1 MPPCCC
7 LKTDK
12 NLSHFYCGTFVST
25 LTAKH
30 NPRWSVAMLF
40 ATAGRLQYSISDI
53 PNFLRAP
60 TLAAK
65 ADASIDQ
72 SKFREVI
79 ARHSSEGYDS
89 YKYFDKQLWL
99 RSKMMRVTELGLD
112 KSAQSSVLDL
122 GCGAGYFLYCC
133 KYLGHNVHG
142 IDLPDYEFY
151 RDMIALF
158 GLSRTGFRIDAFKSL
173 PALNKRFDVITA
185 HQICFNG
192 HKTEGLWGIDEWDFF
207 LNDLEENYL
216 NPNGTIALE
225 FNEEPSIGFYTK
237 EVRKYF
243 ESRST
248 RMFRGRVIISFDNLL
263 LPLPPETSRVA
274 AAENTL

>member
-1 MPPCCC
+1 
-7 LKTDK
+7 
-12 NLSHFYCGTFVST
+12 
-25 LTAKH
+25 
-30 NPRWSVAMLF
+30 MLF
-40 ATAGRLQYSISDI
+40 ANAGRRQYSISDI
-53 PNFLRAP
+53 PNFLRAR

-65 ADASIDQ
+65 ADAALDQ
-72 SKFREVI
+72 AQFQEVI
-79 ARHSSEGYDS
+79 AKHSTEGYDS

-99 RSKMMRVTELGLD
+99 RSKMMRVIELGLD
-112 KSAQSSVLDL
+112 KSAPSSVLDL

-173 PALNKRFDVITA
+173 PTLNKRFDVITA

-192 HKTEGLWGIDEWDFF
+192 HKTEGLWGTDEWDFF
-207 LNDLEENYL
+207 LSDLDENYL
-216 NPNGTIALE
+216 NPGGTIALE
-225 FNEEPSIGFYTK
+225 FNEEPSIGFYTS

-243 ESRST
+243 ESQSARI
-248 RMFRGRVIISFDNLL
+248 FRGRVIISRDKLR
-263 LPLPPETSRVA
+263 SRSSPTTGRKVA
-274 AAENTL
+274 TEPAL

>member
-1 MPPCCC
+1 
-7 LKTDK
+7 
-12 NLSHFYCGTFVST
+12 
-25 LTAKH
+25 
-30 NPRWSVAMLF
+30 MLF
-40 ATAGRLQYSISDI
+40 ANAGRLQYSISDI
-53 PNFLRAP
+53 PNFLRAR

-72 SKFREVI
+72 SKFQEVI

-99 RSKMMRVTELGLD
+99 RSKMMRVVELGLD
-112 KSAQSSVLDL
+112 KLAQASVLDL

-142 IDLPDYEFY
+142 MDLPDYEFY

-158 GLSRTGFRIDAFKSL
+158 GLSRTGFRIEPYKGL

-192 HKTEGLWGIDEWDFF
+192 HKTETLWGVDEWDFF
-207 LNDLEENYL
+207 LSELEGNYL
-216 NPNGTIALE
+216 NPGGVIALE
-225 FNEEPSIGFYTK
+225 FNEEPSIGFYTR
-237 EVRKYF
+237 ELRTYF
-243 ESRST
+243 ESRSA
-248 RMFRGRVIISFDNLL
+248 RIFRGRVIISRDNLRSQL
-263 LPLPPETSRVA
+263 SPAISRVGA
-274 AAENTL
+274 TAPAL

>member
-1 MPPCCC
+1 
-7 LKTDK
+7 
-12 NLSHFYCGTFVST
+12 
-25 LTAKH
+25 
-30 NPRWSVAMLF
+30 MLF
-40 ATAGRLQYSISDI
+40 TNIGRLQYSISDI
-53 PNFLRAP
+53 PNFLRARA
-60 TLAAK
+60 LAAR
-65 ADASIDQ
+65 ADGSIDQ
-72 SKFREVI
+72 SKFEDVI

-99 RSKMMRVTELGLD
+99 RSKMMRAIELGLD

-133 KYLGHNVHG
+133 KYLGHSVHG
-142 IDLPDYEFY
+142 LDLPDYEFY

-158 GLSRTGFRIDAFKSL
+158 GISRTGVRVETYKNL
-173 PALNKRFDVITA
+173 PLLGKRFDVITA
-185 HQICFNG
+185 HQICFIG
-192 HKTEGLWGIDEWDFF
+192 HKTENLWGVDEWDFF
-207 LNDLEENYL
+207 LNDLVENYL

-263 LPLPPETSRVA
+263 SPLPAETSLVSA
-274 AAENTL
+274 TKNPL